1 MFSKLKHILSK
12 TRMSLMIG
20 WAKLSGKVLIDEDTL
35 EALETQLLKA
45 DIGIDT
51 TTFLLAQ
58 VKKRANEGLDIVTL
72 LKEELLKLLQPC
84 EKALNTYAD
93 AKPCVMIMIGI
104 NGAGKT
110 TSIAKLAHYFKNQKK
125 SVLLACGDT
134 FRAAAIEQLTAWARR
149 LDIPFLAQTQG
160 SDSASVIFDA
170 LQSAKSKN
178 IDILLAD
185 TAGRLHTK
193 GNLMDELKKI
203 IRVIK
208 KVDATAPH
216 EVILVL
222 DASTG
227 QNAVQQLKEFHQAV
241 NVTGLILT
249 KLDGTAKGGVIF
261 ALAKEF
267 NIPIYFIGCGEQADD
282 LAPFSA
288 TDFVQGLFEETP

>member
-1 MFSKLKHILSK
+1 MFSKLKDILSK
-12 TRMSLMIG
+12 TRLSLAMG
-20 WAKLSGKVLIDEDTL
+20 WAKLSGKSLIDEDTL
-35 EALETQLLKA
+35 EALETLLLKA
-45 DIGIDT
+45 DIGINT

-58 VKKRANEGLDIVTL
+58 VKKRANEGIDVLTL

-84 EKALNTYAD
+84 EKALNTHVD

-134 FRAAAIEQLTAWARR
+134 FRAAAIEQLTAWAKRI
-149 LDIPFLAQTQG
+149 DIPFLAQTQG

-208 KVDATAPH
+208 KVDAAAPH

-227 QNAVQQLKEFHQAV
+227 QNALQQLKEFHQAV
-241 NVTGLILT
+241 TVTGLILT
-249 KLDGTAKGGVIF
+249 KLDGTAKGGVVF
-261 ALAKEF
+261 GLAKEF

-282 LAPFSA
+282 LVPFSA
-288 TDFVQGLFEETP
+288 SEFIEGLFEEIP